1 MSTKYIENIDSHLL
15 VDATY
20 QTDRRSLPEKYGT
33 KEKMASIERNQYF
46 RMASR
51 TNQKSV
57 SIDSILEQSAR
68 PDWIVAIKLR
78 LELFDFGR
86 SVPT

>member
-1 MSTKYIENIDSHLL
+1 M
-15 VDATY
+15 A
-20 QTDRRSLPEKYGT
+20 QT
-33 KEKMASIERNQYF
+33 
-46 RMASR
+46 

-57 SIDSILEQSAR
+57 GTDSVLEQSAT

-86 SVPT
+86 SVST